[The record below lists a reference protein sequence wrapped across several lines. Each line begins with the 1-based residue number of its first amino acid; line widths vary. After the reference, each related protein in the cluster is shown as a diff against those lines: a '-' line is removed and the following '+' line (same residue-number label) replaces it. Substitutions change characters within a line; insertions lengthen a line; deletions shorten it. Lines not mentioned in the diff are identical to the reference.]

1 MNTENTK
8 NHLVH
13 MGFKPENGKENIYAR
28 KLYYKNKY
36 IDTVTVDFNKK
47 SAGYIEWGERIK
59 NVGRETSS
67 VLTKKEFL
75 AQLYWYINLV
85 ESGYKPE
92 HIEIEHKVS
101 LGRKNGFIDILINKP
116 DEKDD
121 KDTPFMILDVKTQ
134 GKEFDKSKEQLR
146 QSEGQIASYSALS
159 NNVQY
164 VGAVTAGVDNDE
176 GYISSDQFIVSTA
189 QWFEYGS
196 VEEYKEKAK
205 NQKPLNNA
213 FRISRNV
220 EPYNNKQVYLTPKE
234 LIDLEEYSSSKLFH
248 DFLTILRKHGIS
260 DKTNAF
266 NKVLNLFTAKIVD
279 EFNTPDNRLLSFQV
293 WPQDQNL
300 EDLYARIESL
310 YSQGLR
316 DFIQIHI
323 DTDKDFT
330 AIDQIL
336 DSLNI
341 TDDARTK
348 LENRIEHMQSKSNA
362 DFQFKDVYDDQTYH
376 DNLVILKE
384 LVELIAPYKL
394 KYAKKQQFLGD
405 FFENILANGFKQE
418 SGQFFTPVPLARF
431 MVESMPLEEM
441 TKHIMSDSTNR
452 SLLPK
457 MIDFSC
463 GSGHFL
469 TEYMDKMQRIINS
482 IDYHSLS
489 RGKQNTFKN
498 YQNDPFEWS
507 QDYVYGLDID
517 YRLVKTAKVSSFLNG
532 DGDAIIQRANGL
544 DSFTSSSYT
553 KDLHLDEYS
562 MTNPVFDVLI
572 ANPPYHVDEFKSELP
587 HIEEDFN
594 LGKSVTLKSSEIEA
608 LFVERAAQ
616 LLKPNGLMAI
626 VLPSSILNTENS
638 LYVQARQILLKKFK
652 IVAIMRNPNKATF
665 LATHVETVTI
675 FAKRRTNEEFNRLKN
690 EISNA
695 LHKRPLKDIALNGR
709 ENYLDYYI
717 KDIFGKD
724 FDLNSYEQL
733 LDCNYTG
740 ENQEANDC
748 LRLFTTGSNSDSDKI
763 INDESERIAIY
774 ALSDYEC
781 AVIQIPTSGN
791 MKESLELLG
800 YKFSNRRG
808 DEGIHPRIKGYTID
822 QLTLLYGDDDNYLN
836 KVVQAAF
843 DGDFSNLNIINEA
856 KPFFRI
862 KQFNDLIDY
871 SVKSH
876 VYKIMIARALSGKV
890 LDYGDND
897 TINLDEVAY
906 LENGTTINSRQISE
920 GTVPVIAGGREPAY
934 YHSDANRLKPTITIS
949 QSGAYAGYVAYHDEP
964 IFASD
969 CFTITAK
976 PDSGYTTLELYYLL
990 KNKQKEIYAFATGSV
1005 QRHVYSKNMERFRI
1019 PRDPMALTEI
1029 VEETK
1034 SKAEEQ
1040 KALASNIK
1048 TIREHLI
1055 ESSDKVFRNNESKL
1069 HSLDELKSEM
1079 ILNVKGGKR
1088 IPKELDY
1095 APFKT
1100 KHLYPNIS
1108 DFEYNSIN
1116 LENVKYIDNR
1126 TFDKIQN
1133 YVLKPNDVFI
1143 SAAGTIGKV
1152 GMMPNVKDKTISLT
1166 ENAHKITNINEEKLD
1181 SHYLMYILNTT
1192 EVQDQI
1198 RELISKTG
1206 TPKLSIA
1213 SLKKVKIPLLPIEE
1227 QKELAKTWDSWNH
1240 KIKELASHLE

>member
-1 MNTENTK
+1 MNLTNTK
-8 NHLVH
+8 KHLKL
-13 MGFKPENGKENIYAR
+13 MGFKPKDGKEDIYVR
-28 KLYYKNKY
+28 KLYYKNRY
-36 IDTVTVDFNKK
+36 VDTVTVDFNEK
-47 SAGYIEWGERIK
+47 SAGHINWGDKIK

-67 VLTKKEFL
+67 VLTKLEFF

-92 HIEIEHKVS
+92 HIEIEHEVQ
-101 LGRKNGFIDILINKP
+101 LGRKKGFVDILVNKP
-116 DEKDD
+116 DKDD
-121 KDTPFMILDVKTQ
+121 KGTDTPFMVLDVKTS
-134 GKEFDKSKEQLR
+134 GKEFDNSKNQLK
-146 QSEGQIASYSALS
+146 QSEGQISSYFAISS
-159 NNVQY
+159 NLQY
-164 VGAVTAGVDNDE
+164 VGAVTASAENDE
-176 GYISSDQFIVSTA
+176 YISSDQYIVSTN
-189 QWFEYGS
+189 QWRKYGS
-196 VEEYKEKAK
+196 VDEYRKKAK
-205 NQKPLNNA
+205 NQKPLSNA
-213 FRISRNV
+213 FKISRNV
-220 EPYNNKQVYLTPKE
+220 EPYNNDKVFLIPEE

-266 NKVLNLFTAKIVD
+266 NKVLNLFTAKIAD
-279 EFNTPDNRLLSFQV
+279 EFNTPNGQLLSFQE
-293 WPQDQNL
+293 WPDDQNL

-323 DTDKDFT
+323 DTDEDFKD
-330 AIDQIL
+330 INHIL

-341 TDDARTK
+341 PEETRSK

-362 DFQFKDVYDDQTYH
+362 DFQFKDVYDDDTYH
-376 DNLVILKE
+376 DNLNILKE
-384 LVELIAPYKL
+384 LIELIAPYRL
-394 KYAKKQQFLGD
+394 TYAKKQQFLGD

-418 SGQFFTPVPLARF
+418 AGQYFTPVPLARF
-431 MVESMPLEEM
+431 MVESLPLEEV
-441 TKHIMSDSTNR
+441 THDIMKDNTSR
-452 SLLPK
+452 ALLPK

-469 TEYMDKMQRIINS
+469 TEYMDKMQQIINDA
-482 IDYHSLS
+482 DYHGLS
-489 RGKQNTFKN
+489 RNNQKTFKN
-498 YQNDPFEWS
+498 YQRDLFEWS
-507 QDYVYGLDID
+507 HDYVYGMDID
-517 YRLVKTAKVSSFLNG
+517 YRLVKTAKVNTFLNG

-553 KDLHLDEYS
+553 RDLHLDEYN

-587 HIEEDFN
+587 HLERDFN
-594 LGKSVTLKSSEIEA
+594 LGKLVTDNSSEIEA

-616 LLKPNGLMAI
+616 LLKPHGLMAI
-626 VLPSSILNTENS
+626 ILPSSILNTES
-638 LYVQARQILLKKFK
+638 TLYVQARQILLKNFK

-665 LATHVETVTI
+665 LATKVETITL
-675 FAKRRTNEEFNRLKN
+675 FAERRDDDEFDKLHNI
-690 EISNA
+690 ISQA
-695 LHKRPLKDIALNGR
+695 LQKRPLKDIAIKGK

-717 KDIFGKD
+717 KDVFGKD
-724 FDLNSYEQL
+724 FDLNNYEQV
-733 LDCNYTG
+733 LDNKYTG
-740 ENQEANDC
+740 ENQEARDC
-748 LRLFTTGSNSDSDKI
+748 LDRFTINFNLDSERI
-763 INDESERIAIY
+763 IDHESERIAIH
-774 ALSDYEC
+774 ALSDYDC

-843 DGDFSNLNIINEA
+843 DGDLSDLNIIDEA

-862 KQFNDLIDY
+862 KKFNDLIDY

-897 TINLDEVAY
+897 TINLDEVAD
-906 LENGTTINSRQISE
+906 LENGTTINSRQIRE
-920 GTVPVIAGGREPAY
+920 GDVPVIAGGREPAY

-976 PDSGYTTLELYYLL
+976 PGSGYTTLQLYYLL

-1019 PRDPMALTEI
+1019 PRDPKTLTAI
-1029 VEETK
+1029 VEKTK

-1040 KALASNIK
+1040 KAFASNIK
-1048 TIREHLI
+1048 AIRDQLI
-1055 ESSDKVFRNNESKL
+1055 ENSDKVFRNNESKL
-1069 HSLDELKSEM
+1069 YSLDELKSKK

-1100 KHLYPNIS
+1100 NHLYPNIS

-1116 LENVKYIDNR
+1116 LDNVKYIDDR

-1152 GMMPNVKDKTISLT
+1152 GMMPSVKDKTISLT
-1166 ENAHKITNINEEKLD
+1166 ENAHKVTNINEDKLN

-1240 KIKELASHLE
+1240 KIKELARHLE